1 MEVTYTPPPAN
12 RILPAGTY
20 TFEVLKFAMN
30 QKAESDREKLK
41 KAGFTAEQIADA
53 SGKISIDQ
61 LAVTFTV
68 TAEEGEPIQAKE
80 SFTLS
85 PNLFWK
91 MKQFRAACGF
101 NDGEGHAVK
110 VQLDEMVGC
119 TGSVKV
125 AIKKKFNGDGEFN
138 EFTWLKPDVSSGA
151 EAF

>member
-1 MEVTYTPPPAN
+1 
-12 RILPAGTY
+12 
-20 TFEVLKFAMN
+20 
-30 QKAESDREKLK
+30 K